1 MVSQTSTIVLT
12 NGLDK
17 IGVDK
22 ILNLVY
28 YMYMI
33 RTYMMYAG
41 LTFLG
46 YEYGET
52 EEAVVFR
59 TVGKFGPPKNWNE
72 TEYKAK
78 LIVVPE
84 LEKV

>member
-1 MVSQTSTIVLT
+1 MTVGHV
-12 NGLDK
+12 K

-22 ILNLVY
+22 YLNLQY
-28 YMYMI
+28 NIHMT

-52 EEAVVFR
+52 KEVVLSK
-59 TVGKFGPPKNWNE
+59 TSKKFGEPNNWGVTN
-72 TEYKAK
+72 YKAER
-78 LIVVPE
+78 IRWPE
-84 LEKV
+84 EETV

>member
-1 MVSQTSTIVLT
+1 MVYTGASLV
-12 NGLDK
+12 
-17 IGVDK
+17 VDK
-22 ILNLVY
+22 LVKIQY
-28 YMYMI
+28 SSCMI

-59 TVGKFGPPKNWNE
+59 TVGKFGPPQNWNE
-72 TEYKAK
+72 TKYTATLIK
-78 LIVVPE
+78 LPE
-84 LEKV
+84 LDLV

>member
-1 MVSQTSTIVLT
+1 
-12 NGLDK
+12 
-17 IGVDK
+17 
-22 ILNLVY
+22 
-28 YMYMI
+28 MI

-59 TVGKFGPPKNWNE
+59 TIGKYGPPQNWNE
-72 TEYKAK
+72 TEYKAT
-78 LIVVPE
+78 LIEWPE
-84 LEKV
+84 MEPA

>member
-1 MVSQTSTIVLT
+1 MQMILGQK
-12 NGLDK
+12 N

-22 ILNLVY
+22 INNVY
-28 YMYMI
+28 YSVSMI

-52 EEAVVFR
+52 EEAVLFR
-59 TVGKFGPPKNWNE
+59 TVAKFGHPNKWNE
-72 TEYKAK
+72 TEYKAQLVK
-78 LIVVPE
+78 WPE
-84 LEKV
+84 EATA

>member
-1 MVSQTSTIVLT
+1 MT
-12 NGLDK
+12 
-17 IGVDK
+17 
-22 ILNLVY
+22 
-28 YMYMI
+28 

-52 EEAVVFR
+52 EEAVLFR
-59 TVGKFGPPKNWNE
+59 TRGKYGPPSNWNVE
-72 TEYKAK
+72 EYKAK
-78 LIVVPE
+78 LIEVPE

>member
-1 MVSQTSTIVLT
+1 M
-12 NGLDK
+12 K

-22 ILNLVY
+22 YLNLQY
-28 YMYMI
+28 NIHMT

-52 EEAVVFR
+52 KEAVVFR
-59 TVGKFGPPKNWNE
+59 TVGKFGPPQNWNE
-72 TEYKAK
+72 TKYKAK
-78 LIVVPE
+78 LIEWREMEPA
-84 LEKV
+84 

>member
-1 MVSQTSTIVLT
+1 M
-12 NGLDK
+12 K

-22 ILNLVY
+22 YLNLQY
-28 YMYMI
+28 NIHMT

-52 EEAVVFR
+52 KDEVLFR
-59 TVGKFGPPKNWNE
+59 TRSKFGDPNNWNV
-72 TEYKAK
+72 TEYTANI
-78 LIVVPE
+78 IVWREE
-84 LEKV
+84 LECTNA

>member
-1 MVSQTSTIVLT
+1 M
-12 NGLDK
+12 LDF
-17 IGVDK
+17 
-22 ILNLVY
+22 VY

-59 TVGKFGPPKNWNE
+59 TRGKFGPPQNWNE

-78 LIVVPE
+78 LIE
-84 LEKV
+84 WREMETA

>member
-1 MVSQTSTIVLT
+1 
-12 NGLDK
+12 
-17 IGVDK
+17 
-22 ILNLVY
+22 
-28 YMYMI
+28 
-33 RTYMMYAG
+33 MMYAG

-59 TVGKFGPPKNWNE
+59 TRGKFGPPKNWNE

>member
-12 NGLDK
+12 NGLAK

-22 ILNLVY
+22 MLDFVY
-28 YMYMI
+28 YTYMI

>member
-1 MVSQTSTIVLT
+1 MAKRKLVLT
-12 NGLDK
+12 TDLK
-17 IGVDK
+17 YS
-22 ILNLVY
+22 LN
-28 YMYMI
+28 MI

-59 TVGKFGPPKNWNE
+59 TIGKFGPPQNWNE
-72 TEYKAK
+72 TEYKAT
-78 LIVVPE
+78 LIEWREMEPA
-84 LEKV
+84 

>member
-1 MVSQTSTIVLT
+1 
-12 NGLDK
+12 
-17 IGVDK
+17 
-22 ILNLVY
+22 
-28 YMYMI
+28 MI

-59 TVGKFGPPKNWNE
+59 TVGKFGPPQNWNE
-72 TEYKAK
+72 TKYTAK
-78 LIVVPE
+78 IIRWRE
-84 LEKV
+84 EETA

>member
-1 MVSQTSTIVLT
+1 
-12 NGLDK
+12 
-17 IGVDK
+17 
-22 ILNLVY
+22 
-28 YMYMI
+28 MI

-59 TVGKFGPPKNWNE
+59 TIGKFGPPQNWNE
-72 TEYKAK
+72 TEYKAT
-78 LIVVPE
+78 LIEWREMEPA
-84 LEKV
+84 